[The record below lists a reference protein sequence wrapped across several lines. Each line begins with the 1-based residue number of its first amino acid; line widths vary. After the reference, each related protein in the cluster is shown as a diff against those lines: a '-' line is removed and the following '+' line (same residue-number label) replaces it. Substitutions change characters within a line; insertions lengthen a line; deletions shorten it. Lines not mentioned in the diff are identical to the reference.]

1 MWKTNRWRTKIYNP
15 NICCTSPSCS
25 RTIFNVC

>member
-1 MWKTNRWRTKIYNP
+1 MWETNHWRTKIHNP

-25 RTIFNVC
+25 RTVFNVR